1 MFNAPSG
8 AGGITTSGGTESI
21 LMACLSA
28 RTKAYVE
35 RGVSEPEMI
44 VPVTVHAAFDKA
56 GHYFGITVHHVAVD
70 PVTLKVDL
78 KAVSR
83 LVNFN
88 TILIVGSA
96 PNFPHGI
103 IDDIA
108 SLSKVA
114 LRRRIPLHVDACL
127 GSFLVPFLDKAG
139 FPTTPFDFRIKGVTS
154 ISCDTHK
161 YGFAPKGNSVLLFR
175 TKKLR
180 TYGYFITATWPGGLY
195 ASPSLAGSRAGS
207 LIAGTWVSLMTIG
220 ESGYTAS
227 CRDIV
232 GAAKTIEAGIREKLQ
247 PDLYVLGEPMVS
259 VVAFSSK
266 TINIYEVADE
276 MNTLGWHLNA
286 LQSPPAIHIACT
298 KPTVAATGQFLED
311 LEKAVKEVKLRGEK
325 SGGNKVAIGDT
336 AALYGVAGS
345 LPNKSVINTVA
356 SGFIDTLYK
365 A

>member
-1 MFNAPSG
+1 MLD
-8 AGGITTSGGTESI
+8 I
-21 LMACLSA
+21 
-28 RTKAYVE
+28 
-35 RGVSEPEMI
+35 
-44 VPVTVHAAFDKA
+44 
-56 GHYFGITVHHVAVD
+56 
-70 PVTLKVDL
+70 
-78 KAVSR
+78 
-83 LVNFN
+83 NF
-88 TILIVGSA
+88 TQIVGSA

-103 IDDIA
+103 IDDI
-108 SLSKVA
+108 SGLSKIA

-127 GSFLVPFLDKAG
+127 GSFLVPFLEKAG

-180 TYGYFITATWPGGLY
+180 AYGYFITATWPGGVY
-195 ASPSLAGSRAGS
+195 ASPTLAGSRAGS
-207 LIAGTWVSLMTIG
+207 LIAGTWVSLMTQG
-220 ESGYTAS
+220 ENGYTTS

-232 GAAKTIEAGIREKLQ
+232 GAAKIIESGIREKLG

-286 LQSPPAIHIACT
+286 LQDPPAIHIACT
-298 KPTVAATGQFLED
+298 KPTVSATGKFLED

-325 SGGNKVAIGDT
+325 SGASKAAAGDT

-345 LPNKSVINTVA
+345 LPNKSVINSMA
-356 SGFIDTLYK
+356 IGFVDTLYK